1 MITVKLN
8 RIFIPEWH
16 FSFSFWNQ
24 TDAYHESL
32 KATVAMAASFGF
44 FVKHSRE
51 AWAQG
56 GPLIS
61 KSFIL
66 MKSKTLIRLSMLLF
80 TSSLSLVCPQSNQM
94 LDCSSLHSKD
104 NFIYSFVH
112 SGKHTVCSPCRD
124 HALCIGTWSSALKR
138 PLV

>member
-1 MITVKLN
+1 MIIVKLN
-8 RIFIPEWH
+8 RTFIPEWH

-32 KATVAMAASFGF
+32 KATVAMSASFSF

-51 AWAQG
+51 AREQG
-56 GPLIS
+56 GPLICQ
-61 KSFIL
+61 SFIL
-66 MKSKTLIRLSMLLF
+66 TKSKMLIRLSMLLF
-80 TSSLSLVCPQSNQM
+80 TSSLSVVCPQANHM
-94 LDCSSLHSKD
+94 LDSSSLHSKD
-104 NFIYSFVH
+104 NFIHSFIH

-124 HALCIGTWSSALKR
+124 HALCIGTWSSALRR